1 MEKIHGSD
9 QILLHHVLSK
19 TSDEQKHITEEK
31 ISMLRRQTVSKP
43 IIYIGSTTS
52 SHVAGSKKTL
62 KAVEEYRQEMNVDL
76 EIIEVGSIG
85 LCSLEPI
92 MDVQL
97 PGRCR
102 VSFQKVTGDVV
113 ATILDGVLNNFL
125 PSEFALAQ
133 YRNPLHQPWFNVPF
147 FDDLPFFKHQHRLLL
162 ENCGL
167 INPESIEDYIAWGGY
182 KAFANVIS
190 NYTHEEVCDAIDK
203 SGLRGRGGGGFPT
216 GKKWKETLSIAA
228 NQKYFICNAD
238 ESDPGA
244 FMERVLMESDPHLII
259 EGIAISSYA
268 VGANK
273 AIIYTRNRYALTVI
287 RLEKAIQQ
295 AYDLGLLGFNIFDS
309 GFNLDI
315 SIRKGPGA
323 YVCGEET
330 ALIKSIEGKRGMPNY
345 KPPFPSTKGLH
356 GKPTVVNNV
365 ETIANV
371 PHIINNGFEWFNTI
385 GTKQS
390 KGTKLFSVSGKVN
403 RVCLLEVPFGTPL
416 SKLVE
421 LAGGVP
427 EGQKLKAVQ
436 IGGPSGECIIPE
448 DLQTPIDFESF
459 KNKGLAM
466 GAGGVI
472 VYDDT
477 VCIID
482 MVKYFMNFI
491 KHESCGKCIPCRE
504 GSQRMLDILTAISSR
519 PANSDGHGSLERFK
533 GVILLESMAE
543 VMRDTS
549 LCGLG
554 QTASNPLISALKHFK
569 NEFEE
574 HIFERKCVAGVCRNL
589 RIYYIDMEKCTGCA
603 ACAKRC
609 PTNAII
615 GTPRSPYF
623 VVEEK
628 CIGCGICEE
637 VCKFSSVFFK

>member
-1 MEKIHGSD
+1 M
-9 QILLHHVLSK
+9 
-19 TSDEQKHITEEK
+19 
-31 ISMLRRQTVSKP
+31 
-43 IIYIGSTTS
+43 
-52 SHVAGSKKTL
+52 
-62 KAVEEYRQEMNVDL
+62 
-76 EIIEVGSIG
+76 
-85 LCSLEPI
+85 
-92 MDVQL
+92 
-97 PGRCR
+97 
-102 VSFQKVTGDVV
+102 
-113 ATILDGVLNNFL
+113 
-125 PSEFALAQ
+125 
-133 YRNPLHQPWFNVPF
+133 
-147 FDDLPFFKHQHRLLL
+147 
-162 ENCGL
+162 
-167 INPESIEDYIAWGGY
+167 
-182 KAFANVIS
+182 
-190 NYTHEEVCDAIDK
+190 
-203 SGLRGRGGGGFPT
+203 
-216 GKKWKETLSIAA
+216 
-228 NQKYFICNAD
+228 
-238 ESDPGA
+238 
-244 FMERVLMESDPHLII
+244 
-259 EGIAISSYA
+259 
-268 VGANK
+268 
-273 AIIYTRNRYALTVI
+273 
-287 RLEKAIQQ
+287 
-295 AYDLGLLGFNIFDS
+295 
-309 GFNLDI
+309 
-315 SIRKGPGA
+315 
-323 YVCGEET
+323 
-330 ALIKSIEGKRGMPNY
+330 
-345 KPPFPSTKGLH
+345 
-356 GKPTVVNNV
+356 
-365 ETIANV
+365 
-371 PHIINNGFEWFNTI
+371 
-385 GTKQS
+385 
-390 KGTKLFSVSGKVN
+390 
-403 RVCLLEVPFGTPL
+403 EVPFGTPL

-589 RIYYIDMEKCTGCA
+589 RIYYIDVEKCTGCA